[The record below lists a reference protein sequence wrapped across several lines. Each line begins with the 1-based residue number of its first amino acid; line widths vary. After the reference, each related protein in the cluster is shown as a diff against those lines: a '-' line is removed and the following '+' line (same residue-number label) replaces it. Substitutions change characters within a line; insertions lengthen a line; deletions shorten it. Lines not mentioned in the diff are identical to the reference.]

1 MRETVV
7 PPYSMAY
14 TTLNERIVQKLLTAD
29 TGSDQAT
36 IKKLVNSLLCAA
48 KKVHNELRQAT
59 EASEQIRNTLDEQ
72 IGQLVLS
79 VSNQEQQ
86 VRQSQ
91 EAVNHANNNIQSTQ
105 HQVTV
110 AEAAVRN
117 SQHSL
122 NVANNAVHEAN
133 AAVNKARRC
142 GVGRRKK
149 RFLGFLKPLNPV
161 RIVCS
166 VVNSGGINNAKER
179 RGLAEQNL
187 HQSHQRLH
195 AHQQTLAAQQAQYN
209 AAQAQLN
216 AANTQLQTITS
227 ALNEQRTKQS
237 LVTSLITQLK
247 GVEVHLNTVLGSSTV
262 LKDEITQLI
271 DFELVIE
278 PLNSTYHEM
287 LKSNIMEP
295 FGFEI
300 SADTSRQITANL
312 KKLTEILPNMPLNE
326 MLITDSEVGC

>member
-14 TTLNERIVQKLLTAD
+14 TTLNDRIVQKLLTAD

-36 IKKLVNSLLCAA
+36 IKTLVNSLLCAA
-48 KKVHNELRQAT
+48 KKVHNELRTAT

-91 EAVNHANNNIQSTQ
+91 EAVNHANNNLQSTQ

-110 AEAAVRN
+110 AEAAVRD

-149 RFLGFLKPLNPV
+149 RFLGFLKPV
-161 RIVCS
+161 IRIPCS
-166 VVNSGGINNAKER
+166 VLNSGGINNAKER

-187 HQSHQRLH
+187 HQSRQRLH
-195 AHQQTLAAQQAQYN
+195 THQQTLAAQQAQYN

-227 ALNEQRTKQS
+227 ALNEQRTRQS
-237 LVTSLITQLK
+237 LVTSLTTQLK
-247 GVEVHLNTVLGSSTV
+247 GVEVHLNSVLGSSTV
-262 LKDEITQLI
+262 LQDEITQLI
-271 DFELVIE
+271 DFGLVIE